1 MAHEGAEAILDAQR
15 MRVLFNEIGKRFAAR
30 GQVAEIAVFGGSA
43 LILMFDFRES
53 TRDIDYVQIKGGM
66 REMATIAEDIAHR
79 EGLPQG
85 WFNDAVRIF
94 VSDRPD
100 YRLLGD
106 FPAANP
112 GLRVFT
118 ASPRYVLA
126 MKIDSMR
133 SSLETNDIKDIWN
146 LIDICEIADSEQARA
161 LYREFFPDKPLPKRN
176 DLILEDIFDAKLGGQ
191 PYSRAIGY

>member
-1 MAHEGAEAILDAQR
+1 MLNEGGKSVLDAQR
-15 MRVLFNEIGKRFAAR
+15 MRFLFNEIGKRFAAR

-43 LILMFDFRES
+43 LILMFDYRDS

-66 REMATIAEDIAHR
+66 REMAHVSAEVGR
-79 EGLPQG
+79 MEGLPEG

-94 VSDRPD
+94 TSDRPD

-106 FPAANP
+106 FPASNP

-118 ASPRYVLA
+118 ASPRYILG

-133 SSLETNDIKDIWN
+133 SSLETSDIKDIWH
-146 LIDICEIADSEQARA
+146 LVDICGVESSEEARA
-161 LYREFFPDKPLPKRN
+161 IHREFFPDKPLPRRN
-176 DLILEDIFDAKLGGQ
+176 ELILEDIFEAKMGGQ

>member
-1 MAHEGAEAILDAQR
+1 MAHEEAEAILDAQR
-15 MRVLFNEIGKRFAAR
+15 MRILFNEIGKRFAAR

-66 REMATIAEDIAHR
+66 REMATIAEDIGNR

-146 LIDICEIADSEQARA
+146 LIDICEIADTEQARGV
-161 LYREFFPDKPLPKRN
+161 YREFFPDKPLPKRN
-176 DLILEDIFDAKLGGQ
+176 DLILEDIFEAKLGGR